1 MEQRSICKAC
11 SPCKIMKNGG
21 GLLLSIGE
29 FSKICGVSTK
39 TLRYYDEIGLIHP
52 DEINPESGYRYYSI
66 RQLKKMLFINRL
78 KSYHFSLEEIKSILE
93 WEEDQS
99 EEKLCSALNRKR
111 REIQQKLNALEHTLK
126 QMTHDILTLEKGI
139 PMMSYL
145 NYIEVQLVETQPM
158 NILSMRRMMSSDDY
172 AAGYGT
178 HFSRL
183 YEKIAIEKLTLLGTP
198 MTIYHS
204 PEYNPAGND
213 TEFAIPIEEAV
224 KGTRDLPGG
233 LCAKSV
239 VKGSYAELTSVY
251 AKLREWVEH
260 EGYELVKSPYE
271 VYVTDP
277 NQATVPEDMVT
288 EVYFPVKKK

>member
-1 MEQRSICKAC
+1 M
-11 SPCKIMKNGG
+11 
-21 GLLLSIGE
+21 LSIGE

-145 NYIEVQLVETQPM
+145 NNIEVQLVETQPM